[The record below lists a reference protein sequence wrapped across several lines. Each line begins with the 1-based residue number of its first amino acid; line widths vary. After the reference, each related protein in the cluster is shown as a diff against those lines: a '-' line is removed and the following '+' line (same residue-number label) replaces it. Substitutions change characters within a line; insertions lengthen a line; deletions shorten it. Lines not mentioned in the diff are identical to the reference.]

1 MQIDLDSAIESALS
15 TAKAYWELAR
25 EAVNDGAL
33 PRVQA
38 VTMGKAATEGAA
50 LVRDVIANVGHR
62 LSPELLTAIRESV
75 VDLETLAELAGLAVS
90 YNLTHKNA
98 PHLANAMLHTAAQAV
113 RTLARTEV
121 ALRSAND

>member
-1 MQIDLDSAIESALS
+1 MQTDLDSAIASALS

-25 EAVNDGAL
+25 EAVSDGAL

-50 LVRDVIANVGHR
+50 LVRNVIANAGHR
-62 LSPELLTAIRESV
+62 FSPELLTAVRESV
-75 VDLETLAELAGLAVS
+75 ADLETLAELAGLAVS
-90 YNLTHKNA
+90 YNLTQKNA
-98 PHLANAMLHTAAQAV
+98 PHLATAMLHTAAQAV

-121 ALRSAND
+121 ALRDANR